1 MTTLPRKPP
10 LSRIS
15 ARRNPARASLGAC
28 LLVALFAAGCGE
40 GNQKAS
46 TPEGLGG
53 WPKKRLER
61 FKGADRFAN
70 ADLARDALL
79 VSAHRD
85 LARVSAPRD
94 SEKLDRGLSKAWGR
108 YFPKFEVGPFKRRAT
123 PQRISATARFVR
135 SGRGGRSGPYI
146 FSFAV
151 RDTKKRCAGGF
162 MTGFPRIAEFR
173 KVAMGP
179 GRCSA
184 DQALK
189 SVLGR
194 G

>member
-1 MTTLPRKPP
+1 MTTLPRKPH

-15 ARRNPARASLGAC
+15 APRNPARASLLAC

-40 GNQKAS
+40 GEQK
-46 TPEGLGG
+46 TPEGLGD

-61 FKGADRFAN
+61 FKRADRFAN

-79 VSAHRD
+79 VSASRD
-85 LARVSAPRD
+85 LARVSAPRG
-94 SEKLDRGLSKAWGR
+94 SEKLDRGLSKAWAR
-108 YFPKFEVGPFKRRAT
+108 YFGKFEVVPFKQRAT
-123 PQRISATARFVR
+123 PQRISATAHFVR
-135 SGRGGRSGPYI
+135 SGRGERSGPYI

-151 RDTKKRCAGGF
+151 RDKKKRCAGGF

-173 KVAMGP
+173 KVAMGR

-189 SVLGR
+189 NAVG
-194 G
+194 GG

>member
-1 MTTLPRKPP
+1 MTTLPQKPN
-10 LSRIS
+10 LSRIFP
-15 ARRNPARASLGAC
+15 RKKNLVRASLLAC

-40 GNQKAS
+40 GEPKA
-46 TPEGLGG
+46 PEGLGD

-61 FKGADRFAN
+61 FKRAERFAN

-79 VSAHRD
+79 VSASRD
-85 LARVSAPRD
+85 LARVSAPRGP
-94 SEKLDRGLSKAWGR
+94 EKLERGLSKAWAR
-108 YFPKFEVGPFKRRAT
+108 YFPKVEVCCFKRRAT
-123 PQRISATARFVR
+123 PQRISAPVGFVR
-135 SGRGGRSGPYI
+135 SGRGERSGPYI

-151 RDTKKRCAGGF
+151 RDTKKRCAGGY
-162 MTGFPRIAEFR
+162 MSGFPRITEFR
-173 KVAMGP
+173 KVAMGR

-189 SVLGR
+189 NVLAG